1 MKSSTGRWVSG
12 DNFFDRTDELEHLE
26 QLVRDG
32 NHVLLT
38 GQRRMGKTSVA
49 RMLGER
55 LRKQRWTC
63 LFTDVEAA
71 NSEEDVIARVA
82 EAVYPYQPIR
92 KRLVESSGR
101 WLGQMFGKVE
111 EIGALGAPEFRV
123 KFRAGLTQGTWQSR
137 GDDLIALC
145 ARHDRSVLL
154 VIDELP
160 IFLTRLLHQDKD
172 GGAHR
177 VDVFLSW
184 LRGAFQKV
192 VGPSP
197 VLLVS
202 GSIGLVPLVQRLR
215 LPDRINYL
223 HDFRLGPWNRA
234 DSEECLGR
242 LADHYRLDLEP
253 GVAGAVYDQLGIGVP
268 QHIQCFFARLRHSP
282 NVRRNSRIG
291 TEDVERIYKT
301 EMLGPVGQKDLL
313 HYDTRLQD
321 AVGDGLDHE
330 IACRILGEAAT
341 QGNFSPAARIAL
353 KRAYAGSLEQPN
365 KRITTIID
373 ILVHDGYL
381 EPDGDAYCFCSQWL
395 KDWWSKRSGNHTV
408 PLEDLLVQAPG
419 DRGIGF

>member
-1 MKSSTGRWVSG
+1 MKSSTGHWVSG

-55 LRKQRWTC
+55 LGQQGWTC

-71 NSEEDVIARVA
+71 DSDEDVIARVA
-82 EAVYPYQPIR
+82 EAVYPCTSIR

-111 EIGALGAPEFRV
+111 EIEAYDFRI
-123 KFRAGLTQGTWQSR
+123 KFRASLTEGTWQSR

-145 ARHDRSVLL
+145 AHHDSPVLL

-172 GGAHR
+172 AGAHR

-223 HDFRLGPWNRA
+223 HDFRLRPWNRA
-234 DSEECLGR
+234 DSEECFIR
-242 LADHYRLDLEP
+242 LATHYSLKLEQ
-253 GVAGAVYDQLGIGVP
+253 GVAGAVYDRLGIGVP
-268 QHIQCFFARLRHSP
+268 QHIQCFFARLRQSP
-282 NVRRNSRIG
+282 GVRGTGKIG
-291 TEDVERIYKT
+291 TEDVDRIYKT

-321 AVGDGLDHE
+321 AVGDSLDHE
-330 IACRILGEAAT
+330 IACRILGEAAI
-341 QGNFSPAARIAL
+341 QGSFSPAARTAL

-381 EPDGDAYCFCSQWL
+381 EPDGDAYRFCSQWL
-395 KDWWSKRSGNHTV
+395 KDWWYKRSGSHTV
-408 PLEDLLVQAPG
+408 PLESMPTQGA
-419 DRGIGF
+419 R